1 MALHLIE
8 QDRELEALITLLSQA
23 DRIAFDTEFCREKTL
38 YPQVG
43 LVQLEIDGEIFLVD
57 PLKLQDFGE
66 LIKALTQGAFM
77 TIVHAAHEDLE
88 IVSHLAA
95 KQNLARKLPQN
106 LFDTQVAAAFLN
118 RGSSIGL
125 ADLLEQGFGIR
136 LAKTETRTDWLA
148 RPITDKQ
155 TEYAAMDVAYLCKLQ
170 ELMMRELVNFPQKV
184 AWLQQEVMEN
194 AIEQTTDPEPQKIY
208 LGVRGAGALR
218 PKQLRMLR
226 DICAQRYLVCQ
237 QEDLAQARFV
247 KNNVLV
253 NLVKSTILEPRTYI
267 KQGVHFRSAKRY
279 GDLIRDTAAQALQD
293 ESPILPA
300 YEAVTQLRWLNPVSA
315 ALRKHLTAKAK
326 ELDIAEDLLC
336 SRRLVSHFFWCLLE
350 GQGTEISRLES
361 GWRAEAL
368 GDLSA
373 FKELALEAK
382 SKQASTTV
390 ND

>member
-125 ADLLEQGFGIR
+125 ADLLEQSFGIR

-194 AIEQTTDPEPQKIY
+194 AIEQTTDPEPQKI
-208 LGVRGAGALR
+208 
-218 PKQLRMLR
+218 
-226 DICAQRYLVCQ
+226 
-237 QEDLAQARFV
+237 
-247 KNNVLV
+247 
-253 NLVKSTILEPRTYI
+253 
-267 KQGVHFRSAKRY
+267 
-279 GDLIRDTAAQALQD
+279 
-293 ESPILPA
+293 
-300 YEAVTQLRWLNPVSA
+300 
-315 ALRKHLTAKAK
+315 
-326 ELDIAEDLLC
+326 
-336 SRRLVSHFFWCLLE
+336 
-350 GQGTEISRLES
+350 
-361 GWRAEAL
+361 
-368 GDLSA
+368 
-373 FKELALEAK
+373 
-382 SKQASTTV
+382 
-390 ND
+390 

>member
-43 LVQLEIDGEIFLVD
+43 LVQLEIDGEIFLLD
-57 PLKLQDFGE
+57 PVTGPDCGA

-88 IVSHLAA
+88 IVSHLAT

-125 ADLLEQGFGIR
+125 ADLLEQSFGIR

-148 RPITDKQ
+148 RPFTDKQ

-170 ELMMRELVNFPQKV
+170 ELMMRELANFPQKV
-184 AWLQQEVMEN
+184 AWLQQEVREN
-194 AIEQTTDPEPQKIY
+194 AIEQTTDPDPQKIY
-208 LGVRGAGALR
+208 LGVKGAGALR

-237 QEDLAQARFV
+237 QEDLAQSRFV

-253 NLVKSTILEPRTYI
+253 NLVKSTIMEPRTYI
-267 KQGVHFRSAKRY
+267 KQGVHFRSAKRF
-279 GDLIRDTAAQALQD
+279 GDLIRDTAAKALQD
-293 ESPILPA
+293 ESPILSA

-315 ALRKHLTAKAK
+315 ALKKNLTAKAK
-326 ELDIAEDLLC
+326 ELDIAAALLC
-336 SRRLVSHFFWCLLE
+336 SRRLVSHFF
-350 GQGTEISRLES
+350 
-361 GWRAEAL
+361 
-368 GDLSA
+368 
-373 FKELALEAK
+373 
-382 SKQASTTV
+382 
-390 ND
+390 